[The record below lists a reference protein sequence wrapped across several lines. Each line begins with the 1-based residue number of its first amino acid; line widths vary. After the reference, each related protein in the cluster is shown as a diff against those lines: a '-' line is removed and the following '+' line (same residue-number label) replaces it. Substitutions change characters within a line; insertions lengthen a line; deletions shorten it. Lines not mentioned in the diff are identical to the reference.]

1 MVSYK
6 ENGVRVYTPE
16 RIIDNQMLSIL
27 DQITVPDK
35 MITDFQ
41 DYVQANQQAEVNFIN
56 SEIER
61 LKSEIEHI
69 DKQLNRLFELR
80 MNEEISKKEY
90 QTRKADYNL
99 QKSRLQT
106 QLEVKYRGD
115 DGFNVTVLNALKILS
130 KAKDI
135 FTATTRS
142 LTDKQLLLHLLFKQ
156 IVLQEGII
164 SCILNQPFSFILSDN
179 VLKATGNDTATK
191 NESCELQESQGLQGD
206 FDGFSEGVKNERFE
220 PQILLKN
227 QEVRS
232 QNLTSV
238 LSGCERTISFDLLQ
252 PHRNAIV
259 SCKDQL
265 KYAIT
270 RFDLS

>member
-1 MVSYK
+1 M
-6 ENGVRVYTPE
+6 
-16 RIIDNQMLSIL
+16 
-27 DQITVPDK
+27 
-35 MITDFQ
+35 
-41 DYVQANQQAEVNFIN
+41 
-56 SEIER
+56 
-61 LKSEIEHI
+61 
-69 DKQLNRLFELR
+69 
-80 MNEEISKKEY
+80 
-90 QTRKADYNL
+90 
-99 QKSRLQT
+99 
-106 QLEVKYRGD
+106 
-115 DGFNVTVLNALKILS
+115 LNALKILS

-191 NESCELQESQGLQGD
+191 NESCELQESQGLEAD
-206 FDGFSEGVKNERFE
+206 FNGFSEGVKNERFE

-232 QNLTSV
+232 QNLASV
-238 LSGCERTISFDLLQ
+238 LSGCERTISFEQLKT
-252 PHRNAIV
+252 HRNAIV

-270 RFDLS
+270 RFGLS

>member
-1 MVSYK
+1 MFW
-6 ENGVRVYTPE
+6 TT
-16 RIIDNQMLSIL
+16 RI
-27 DQITVPDK
+27 
-35 MITDFQ
+35 
-41 DYVQANQQAEVNFIN
+41 VQSNQQAEINFIN

-80 MNEEISKKEY
+80 MSEEISKKEY

-115 DGFNVTVLNALKILS
+115 DGFNVTVLNTLKILS

-142 LTDKQLLLHLLFKQ
+142 LTDKQMLLRLLFKQ

-164 SCILNQPFSFILSDN
+164 SCSLNQPFSFILSDN
-179 VLKATGNDTATK
+179 VLKATGSDTPQE
-191 NESCELQESQGLQGD
+191 NESDQLQYPQGLEVD
-206 FDGFSEGVKNERFE
+206 FLDSTDSLSEKPLKPYIAPDNTLIYKEKNCSEKQFIKIGWGGWIRTNE
-220 PQILLKN
+220 CRHQKPMPYHLATPQHAK
-227 QEVRS
+227 
-232 QNLTSV
+232 
-238 LSGCERTISFDLLQ
+238 
-252 PHRNAIV
+252 
-259 SCKDQL
+259 
-265 KYAIT
+265 
-270 RFDLS
+270 

>member
-1 MVSYK
+1 
-6 ENGVRVYTPE
+6 
-16 RIIDNQMLSIL
+16 MLN
-27 DQITVPDK
+27 T
-35 MITDFQ
+35 
-41 DYVQANQQAEVNFIN
+41 
-56 SEIER
+56 
-61 LKSEIEHI
+61 
-69 DKQLNRLFELR
+69 
-80 MNEEISKKEY
+80 
-90 QTRKADYNL
+90 
-99 QKSRLQT
+99 
-106 QLEVKYRGD
+106 
-115 DGFNVTVLNALKILS
+115 LKILS

-156 IVLQEGII
+156 IVLHEGII
-164 SCILNQPFSFILSDN
+164 SCSLNQPFSFILSYD
-179 VLKATGNDTATK
+179 VLKATGNDTAQK
-191 NESCELQESQGLQGD
+191 LQSCELQESQGLQAD

-220 PQILLKN
+220 LQILLKN

-238 LSGCERTISFDLLQ
+238 LSGCERTISFDLLK

-270 RFDLS
+270 RFGLS

>member
-1 MVSYK
+1 M
-6 ENGVRVYTPE
+6 
-16 RIIDNQMLSIL
+16 
-27 DQITVPDK
+27 
-35 MITDFQ
+35 
-41 DYVQANQQAEVNFIN
+41 
-56 SEIER
+56 EI
-61 LKSEIEHI
+61 
-69 DKQLNRLFELR
+69 
-80 MNEEISKKEY
+80 
-90 QTRKADYNL
+90 
-99 QKSRLQT
+99 
-106 QLEVKYRGD
+106 KYRGD
-115 DGFNVTVLNALKILS
+115 DGFNVTVLNTLKILS

-179 VLKATGNDTATK
+179 VLKATENDTATK
-191 NESCELQESQGLQGD
+191 NESCELQEAQGLQGD
-206 FDGFSEGVKNERFE
+206 FDGFLESVKNERFE

-232 QNLTSV
+232 QNLPSD

-270 RFDLS
+270 RFGLS

>member
-1 MVSYK
+1 M
-6 ENGVRVYTPE
+6 
-16 RIIDNQMLSIL
+16 
-27 DQITVPDK
+27 
-35 MITDFQ
+35 
-41 DYVQANQQAEVNFIN
+41 
-56 SEIER
+56 
-61 LKSEIEHI
+61 
-69 DKQLNRLFELR
+69 
-80 MNEEISKKEY
+80 
-90 QTRKADYNL
+90 
-99 QKSRLQT
+99 
-106 QLEVKYRGD
+106 
-115 DGFNVTVLNALKILS
+115 LNALKILS

-135 FTATTRS
+135 FTTTTRS

-206 FDGFSEGVKNERFE
+206 FDGFSEGIKNDRFE

-238 LSGCERTISFDLLQ
+238 LSGWSEFAIRGLGHIDCKIIFLQ
-252 PHRNAIV
+252 FIFLIPCVFKIKFLDNRYNLN
-259 SCKDQL
+259 SN
-265 KYAIT
+265 
-270 RFDLS
+270 RR

>member
-1 MVSYK
+1 M
-6 ENGVRVYTPE
+6 
-16 RIIDNQMLSIL
+16 
-27 DQITVPDK
+27 
-35 MITDFQ
+35 
-41 DYVQANQQAEVNFIN
+41 
-56 SEIER
+56 
-61 LKSEIEHI
+61 
-69 DKQLNRLFELR
+69 
-80 MNEEISKKEY
+80 
-90 QTRKADYNL
+90 
-99 QKSRLQT
+99 
-106 QLEVKYRGD
+106 
-115 DGFNVTVLNALKILS
+115 LNALKILS

-206 FDGFSEGVKNERFE
+206 FDGFSEGIKNDRFE

-238 LSGCERTISFDLLQ
+238 QSGWGGRIRTYECRHQKPMPYHLATPQSKARSISMLKILLLQ
-252 PHRNAIV
+252 V
-259 SCKDQL
+259 
-265 KYAIT
+265 
-270 RFDLS
+270 FF